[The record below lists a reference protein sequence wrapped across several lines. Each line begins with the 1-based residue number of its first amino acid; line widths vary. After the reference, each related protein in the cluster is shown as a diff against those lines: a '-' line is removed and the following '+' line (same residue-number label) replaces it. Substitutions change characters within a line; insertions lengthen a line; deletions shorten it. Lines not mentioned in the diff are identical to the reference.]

1 MLTKIY
7 TVISHGLCKLFP
19 GIQGGPGFLTICRE
33 NDIDGIL
40 ELTFSVDDEKF
51 GERRTIDLKPGGRDI
66 PVTNE
71 NKAEYVE

>member
-1 MLTKIY
+1 
-7 TVISHGLCKLFP
+7 V
-19 GIQGGPGFLTICRE
+19 FLTTCRE

-71 NKAEYVE
+71 NKHEYVE